1 MDLLISSLQNGKYAN
16 SIDANKAIIS
26 TKKEINLLNAWHP
39 LLDKDKAVK
48 NDIYIG
54 SDFSSLIITGPNT
67 GGKTVSLKTTGIIVL
82 MAMSGLSI
90 PAKERF

>member
-1 MDLLISSLQNGKYAN
+1 MDLLISFLQNGKYAN

-39 LLDKDKAVK
+39 LLDKDKSVK

-54 SDFSSLIITGPNT
+54 NDFSSLIITGPNT

-90 PAKERF
+90 PSKERF

>member
-1 MDLLISSLQNGKYAN
+1 MELLISSLQNGKYAN

-26 TKKEINLLNAWHP
+26 TKKEINLINAWHP
-39 LLDKDKAVK
+39 LLDKDKAIK

-54 SDFSSLIITGPNT
+54 TEFSSLIITGPNT

>member
-1 MDLLISSLQNGKYAN
+1 MELLTLFLQNGKYAN
-16 SIDANKAIIS
+16 SIDATKAIIS
-26 TKKEINLLNAWHP
+26 NEKEINLLNAWHP

-48 NDIYIG
+48 NNIYLG
-54 SDFSSLIITGPNT
+54 NDFLSLIITGPNT

>member
-39 LLDKDKAVK
+39 LLDKDKAIK

-54 SDFSSLIITGPNT
+54 NEFSSLIITGPNT
-67 GGKTVSLKTTGIIVL
+67 GGKTVSLKTTGIILL